1 MSAIVLVTYR
11 SVDNI
16 IQSSVS
22 ITLCKAFCGGEAG
35 QDTKVDRILVLDLS
49 FYREKLFK

>member
-11 SVDNI
+11 SVI